1 VAVNYSKQGKR
12 SRGKGKRGERLACA
26 AIKEQ
31 FPTLNPRRSVQF
43 KGTTDSCDVE
53 IPEASDWFV
62 EVKFVERLN
71 VWEAIERAVVE
82 AGDKLPILMHKKTRS
97 DWLVTVRLSDL
108 KRLATNVVEKS
119 SSSTPMA
126 AG

>member
-1 VAVNYSKQGKR
+1 MAVDHSRQGRR
-12 SRGKGKRGERLACA
+12 SRSKGKRGERLACA

-31 FPTLNPRRSVQF
+31 LPALNPRRSVQF

-53 IPEASDWFV
+53 IPEAPDWFV

-82 AGDKLPILMHKKTRS
+82 AGGKLPILIHKKSRS

-108 KRLATNVVEKS
+108 KRLSADVVEKS
-119 SSSTPMA
+119 SSSGEVAPQ
-126 AG
+126 